1 MIVAKNIL
9 HYLKGTQDYDMFY
22 TVGGEDYLT
31 SFVNNDYS
39 HDHDTIISMCGIL
52 YKLGESPIDW
62 SSKRQSIMVLSTT
75 KPKYIMYLKLLKRY
89 CLFEKAT
96 REVTNVWNIINTI
109 L

>member
-1 MIVAKNIL
+1 
-9 HYLKGTQDYDMFY
+9 
-22 TVGGEDYLT
+22 
-31 SFVNNDYS
+31 
-39 HDHDTIISMCGIL
+39 MCGIL